1 MARLG
6 EPSAASGRPAPR
18 AQDPT
23 LIWLH
28 GEEPLLQIEAADALR
43 AHARAQGFDE
53 REVVTVDRSLK
64 ADRLTATAGGLSL
77 FAQKRLLEIRF
88 GQTRPGRELG
98 DAIATITE
106 SVNATG
112 DESLRLIVTSGRLDR
127 ATLETA
133 WWQRIDRLGLM
144 VTIYPVERSQLPAW
158 IGGRL
163 ARQGQRANEALLA
176 AIADRVEG
184 NLLAAHQEICKLAL
198 LCPPGEL
205 DPQAVQSALSDVARF
220 DAFDVVDAMLAGDAR
235 RAMRALD
242 GLEAEGVAT
251 PLVIWALADGCRT
264 LARLA
269 EARAQGR
276 ALQPLMRNLRVF
288 GTRER
293 LYEQALR
300 RLDRSTVQASPRATP
315 NRTIGQSPM
324 AQSPAAIAAAALG
337 DCAQADRIAKGLD
350 GGDPWQALLR
360 VAMRIAGAPV
370 FTAPI

>member
-1 MARLG
+1 M
-6 EPSAASGRPAPR
+6 SASLTQASP
-18 AQDPT
+18 

-28 GEEPLLQIEAADALR
+28 GEEALLQIEAADGLR

-53 REVVTVDRSLK
+53 REVITVDRSLK
-64 ADRLTATAGGLSL
+64 ADRLAATAGGLSL
-77 FAQKRLLEIRF
+77 FSPKRLLEVRF

-98 DAIATITE
+98 DAIANIAE
-106 SVNATG
+106 SVNTAG

-127 ATLETA
+127 ATQETA
-133 WWQRIDRLGLM
+133 WWQRIDRVGLT

-163 ARQGQRANEALLA
+163 ARQGQRANDALLA
-176 AIADRVEG
+176 TIADRVEG
-184 NLLAAHQEICKLAL
+184 NLLAAHQEIRKLAL
-198 LCPPGEL
+198 LCAPGDL
-205 DPQAVQSALSDVARF
+205 DPQAVQSALTDVARF

-242 GLEAEGVAT
+242 GLQAEGVAT
-251 PLVIWALADGCRT
+251 PLVIWALADSCRT

-276 ALQPLMRNLRVF
+276 VLQPLMRSLRVF

-300 RLDRSTVQASPRATP
+300 RLDRNTAQAGHRTSPKRAP
-315 NRTIGQSPM
+315 
-324 AQSPAAIAAAALG
+324 AQSPSTIAATALA

-370 FTAPI
+370 FAEPI